1 MLVLSLI
8 ITNVGESLVVL
19 WCKAARFLY
28 LYLLVSRFLDLLC
41 FWHLVVTVH
50 CRPTYDICIFYFLFL
65 SIPFPIHTLLILY
78 IFLNIILLL
87 CLYNLLPPWYDNSS
101 LISSHFLHEAL
112 VSTSLFMDSIDPC
125 SCLNVEGDFPL
136 YIYVQLLLNFKTSS
150 ANQVSCCRYE
160 PEWCYLVAERDCRR
174 YSYWV
179 ASNGRLTL
187 MASED
192 ELDLPQYFA
201 GYLTKFVEWIIYVA
215 PSGRF
220 IFNVEF

>member
-1 MLVLSLI
+1 MWVSPW
-8 ITNVGESLVVL
+8 
-19 WCKAARFLY
+19 WCFGAK
-28 LYLLVSRFLDLLC
+28 LLVSF
-41 FWHLVVTVH
+41 
-50 CRPTYDICIFYFLFL
+50 ICIYLFPGSWICFASDTWLLPCTVVLHTIYAFFYFLFL
-65 SIPFPIHTLLILY
+65 SIPFPIHTLLILH